1 MMIFGEIIICFIIFF
16 IGASIFSFLNVVIYR
31 IPNHLSFITGRS
43 RCPNCKKQLKAID
56 MFPVLNWIF
65 LRGKCRFC
73 KAPISLRYPAVEL
86 LGGAAAVITVLNYGW
101 TLQSVL
107 IFTFLCIL
115 TVTAFVDYDTM
126 EIPNGFVIA
135 ALLSGVAAVFLFP
148 ETGLF
153 SRLIGFFCVSLPL
166 FLITLAIPGAFGGGD
181 IKLMAVCGFFLGW
194 KLTLFAFFFAVL
206 GGGAYGAWLL
216 ITKKKGRK
224 EHFAFGPFLCA
235 GMAAAVFIGS
245 PIIDWYTG
253 FLII

>member
-1 MMIFGEIIICFIIFF
+1 MIIFVKTFLWLIIFF
-16 IGASIFSFLNVVIYR
+16 TGIAIFSFLNVVIYR
-31 IPNHLSFITGRS
+31 VPCKLSFVSGRS
-43 RCPNCKKQLKAID
+43 MCPNCKKQLKAID

-86 LGGAAAVITVLNYGW
+86 LGGAAAVVTALCYGW
-101 TLQSVL
+101 TFQSIL

-135 ALLSGVAAVFLFP
+135 ALLTGVAAVFLFP

-166 FLITLAIPGAFGGGD
+166 LLITLAIPGAFGGGD
-181 IKLMAVCGFFLGW
+181 IKLMAACGFFLGW
-194 KLTLFAFFFAVL
+194 KLTLFAFFVAVL
-206 GGGAYGAWLL
+206 GGGAYGVWLL
-216 ITKKKGRK
+216 ATKKKGRK

-235 GMAAAVFIGS
+235 GMAAAVFIGN
-245 PIIDWYTG
+245 PVIDWYAG
-253 FLII
+253 FLIL